1 MNDSLSKT
9 TLNKE
14 HRSCHNYT
22 FWKMMHGRTVSRGF
36 IVHDCNILLH
46 QLYSYVNDKTKLFQS
61 YCRCGHDKLCFL
73 FSLNAMILG
82 GVVLLI

>member
-14 HRSCHNYT
+14 HHT

-46 QLYSYVNDKTKLFQS
+46 QLYSYLNYKTKLFQS
-61 YCRCGHDKLCFL
+61 YCSCGHDKLCFL
-73 FSLNAMILG
+73 S
-82 GVVLLI
+82 